1 MKKILRRFL
10 ISLGALWI
18 TSQTFPALAIKGG
31 IEGFVISALAF
42 MAVDLILVPLL
53 KVLFLP
59 LNLLTLGV
67 FSWLS
72 NVVALYFLVSALPFL
87 KILPYYFAGADL
99 GVLILPA
106 TELTAFYSVLV
117 ASFLIGSIIHL
128 MNWLSK

>member
-18 TSQTFPALAIKGG
+18 TSQVFPALAIKGG

-67 FSWLS
+67 FAWLS

-87 KILPYYFAGADL
+87 KISPYYFVGADL

-106 TELTAFYSVLV
+106 TSLSSFYSVLV